1 MTTSLSSTARH
12 FDTGI
17 EPVGF
22 REKLACR
29 WFGCLQVGR
38 LTVEFPSGAHRT
50 FEGAAD
56 GPQALLK
63 IHDLRVITRMLLSG
77 DIGFAESYMDGDWD
91 TPDLTSLL
99 ALGAT
104 NGEALAGALQASRLV
119 GAVNRLRH
127 AFRAN
132 TRRGSRRN
140 IAHHYDLGNDFYEL
154 WLDDTMSYSA
164 GLFTDS
170 EEPMVDAQIRKYR
183 RLADELRLEA
193 GDRVLEIGCGWG
205 GFAEIAAAEYGCTV
219 VCLTLPKEQAAYA
232 QARMA
237 RLGLA
242 HRVEIRIQDYRDVTG
257 TFDKVVSI
265 EMFEAVGEERWP
277 AYFDVLRRCLKPG
290 GLAGLQ
296 VITIAENRFDY
307 YRRTPDFIQR
317 YIFPGGMLP
326 STSVLEATAS
336 ASGLA
341 MTDRL
346 FFGESYAE
354 TLRRWDQTFLLN
366 GSRLEGIGFD
376 QRFRRMWRYYL
387 SYCEAGFDHGRI
399 DVGQFIL
406 EAK

>member
-17 EPVGF
+17 DPVGF

-29 WFGCLQVGR
+29 WFDCLQVGR

-63 IHDLRVITRMLLSG
+63 IHALRVITRMLLSG

-132 TRRGSRRN
+132 SRRGSRRN
-140 IAHHYDLGNDFYEL
+140 IAFHYDLGNDFYGL
-154 WLDDTMSYSA
+154 WLDETMSYSS
-164 GLFTDS
+164 GLFTDL
-170 EEPMVDAQIRKYR
+170 EEPMVGAQIRKYR
-183 RLADELRLEA
+183 RLADKLGLEP

-205 GFAEIAAAEYGCTV
+205 GFAEIAAAEYGCRV
-219 VCLTLPKEQAAYA
+219 VCLTLSQEQADYA
-232 QARMA
+232 RARMA
-237 RLGLA
+237 RLGLDN
-242 HRVEIRIQDYRDVTG
+242 RVEIRIQDYRDVTG

-265 EMFEAVGEERWP
+265 EMFEAVGEDRWP
-277 AYFDVLRRCLKPG
+277 TYFGVLRRCLKPG
-290 GLAGLQ
+290 GRAGLQ
-296 VITIAENRFDY
+296 VITIAEDRFDY
-307 YRRTPDFIQR
+307 YRKTPDFIQR
-317 YIFPGGMLP
+317 YIFQGGMLP
-326 STSVLEATAS
+326 SPSVLEAVVAE
-336 ASGLA
+336 SGLA
-341 MTDRL
+341 VTDQL
-346 FFGESYAE
+346 FFGASYAE
-354 TLRRWDQTFLLN
+354 TLRRWDQAFLLN
-366 GSRLEGIGFD
+366 WSRLEGIGFD

-399 DVGQFIL
+399 DVGQFII